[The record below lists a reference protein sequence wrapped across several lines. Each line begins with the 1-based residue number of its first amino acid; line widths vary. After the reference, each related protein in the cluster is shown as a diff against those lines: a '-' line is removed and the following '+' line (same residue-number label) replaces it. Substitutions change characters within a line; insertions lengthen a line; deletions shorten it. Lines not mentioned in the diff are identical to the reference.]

1 MANKPGI
8 NNLFNIFEGMNAF
21 GAGPGART
29 RSLLDTIDPVTGK
42 PLITQDA
49 IEKANRQSIGTGI
62 VTGLASYLAQPKN
75 KGYGSAV
82 PYLAQSYLQANKA
95 AQAPFQ
101 GVADKYLMDTQI
113 AEQQRVLGERTKTQG
128 VIDRMILQD
137 PSLAYLR
144 FAPLSQQTTAI
155 NENLKE
161 KFKIQKPDYKGQAVE
176 ALTLKYINEGLKPG
190 PARNKAVLE
199 IEMKPD
205 TVFDMSGN
213 AQQKIQGKAIDYFA
227 GVQENINAGISN
239 ATELAYAA
247 SLVEEAGS
255 SQGFGAE
262 SLAGIDALA
271 KRFNIDLPGSEQ
283 KHYIRALKT
292 AQIKLA
298 LGEKKPGTGPM
309 TDKDFENFLATTV
322 QTTNPKATNQII
334 AFVAQAKQEMQ
345 KEFGDAFAEEVA
357 KNGYGTNV
365 YTFERNYFQDRQKE
379 YIDNIKSNIKIII
392 DQNTT
397 PGADSGVINILDTK
411 L

>member
-1 MANKPGI
+1 M
-8 NNLFNIFEGMNAF
+8 NLFDYFEGINAF
-21 GAGPGART
+21 GAGPDARAQ
-29 RSLLDTIDPVTGK
+29 SLLDAK
-42 PLITQDA
+42 LINREA
-49 IEKANRQSIGTGI
+49 IEAADKRSIGTGI
-62 VTGLASYLAQPKN
+62 MTGIASYFAQPKN
-75 KGYGSAV
+75 QNYGSVV
-82 PYLAQSYLQANKA
+82 PYLGKAYLNANQA

-101 GVADKYLMDTQI
+101 GIADKYLMDLKI
-113 AEQQRVLGERTKTQG
+113 AENQRVLGERTKTQG

-144 FAPLSQQTTAI
+144 GAPLSQQTTAI

-176 ALTLKYINEGLKPG
+176 ALTLKYIKEGLKPG

-247 SLVEEAGS
+247 SLIEEAGS

-322 QTTNPKATNQII
+322 QTTNPKVTNQII
-334 AFVAQAKQEMQ
+334 AYVAQAKQDMQ

-379 YIDNIKSNIKIII
+379 YIDNIKSNIKKII
-392 DQNTT
+392 DQNKA
-397 PGADSGVINILDTK
+397 PGADSGVLDIINNDL
-411 L
+411 

>member
-1 MANKPGI
+1 M
-8 NNLFNIFEGMNAF
+8 NLFDYFEGINAF
-21 GAGPGART
+21 GAGPDARAQ
-29 RSLLDTIDPVTGK
+29 SLLDAK
-42 PLITQDA
+42 LINREA
-49 IEKANRQSIGTGI
+49 IEAADKRSIGTGI
-62 VTGLASYLAQPKN
+62 MTGLASYFAQPKN
-75 KGYGSAV
+75 QNYGSVV
-82 PYLAQSYLQANKA
+82 PYLGKAYLNANQA

-101 GVADKYLMDTQI
+101 GIADKYLMDLKI
-113 AEQQRVLGERTKTQG
+113 AENQRVLGERTKTQG

-144 FAPLSQQTTAI
+144 GAPLSQQTTAI

-176 ALTLKYINEGLKPG
+176 ALTLKYIKEGLKPG

-247 SLVEEAGS
+247 SLIEEAGS

-322 QTTNPKATNQII
+322 QTTNPKVTNQII
-334 AFVAQAKQEMQ
+334 AYVAQAKQDMQ

-379 YIDNIKSNIKIII
+379 YIDNIKSNIKKII
-392 DQNTT
+392 DQNKA
-397 PGADSGVINILDTK
+397 PGADSGVLDIINNDL
-411 L
+411 